1 MHAATVIAPKTFDR
15 EEALHL
21 TRIYVAA
28 VRDTIFPLLDRLE
41 QESYAWAKDFARQ
54 HPSRKIADQ
63 EWSDKVIPLACRD
76 YFSRD
81 FDFLE
86 MEFIIT
92 SITGLLHLLEK
103 FIRNFLRAKIGD
115 EYDDDWQWHDLLS
128 KLADLHINVDTFGS
142 YAALANILECDRG
155 QAFDR
160 LKEEMPDFFYQKNP
174 VFGATDAGGIKMSP
188 ALFDR
193 FADEVLKF
201 WDEVVG

>member
-1 MHAATVIAPKTFDR
+1 MEAAPVLAIKTFDR

-28 VRDTIFPLLDRLE
+28 IRDTIFPLLERLE
-41 QESYAWAKDFARQ
+41 KESYAWAKDFARQ
-54 HPSRKIADQ
+54 HPSRRMTDQ

-86 MEFIIT
+86 MEFVVT
-92 SITGLLHLLEK
+92 SIMGLLHLLEK

-115 EYDDDWQWHDLLS
+115 EYDDNWQWPDLLG
-128 KLADLHINVDTFGS
+128 KLAELDINVDTFGT
-142 YAALANILECDRG
+142 YAALANILEQDRR

-160 LKEEMPDFFYQKNP
+160 LREEMPDFFYQKHP

>member
-1 MHAATVIAPKTFDR
+1 MDAAAVIATRTFDR

-28 VRDTIFPLLDRLE
+28 IRDSIFPLLERLE

-54 HPSRKIADQ
+54 QPSRKIGDQ

-92 SITGLLHLLEK
+92 AITGLLHLLEK
-103 FIRNFLRAKIGD
+103 FIRNFLRAKIGE
-115 EYDDDWQWHDLLS
+115 EYDDAWQWCDLLD
-128 KLADLHINVDTFGS
+128 KLADLHINVDTFGT
-142 YAALANILECDRG
+142 YAALANILACDRG
-155 QAFDR
+155 QALDR
-160 LKEEMPDFFYQKNP
+160 LKEEMPDFFYQKYP

-201 WDEVVG
+201 WNEIVC